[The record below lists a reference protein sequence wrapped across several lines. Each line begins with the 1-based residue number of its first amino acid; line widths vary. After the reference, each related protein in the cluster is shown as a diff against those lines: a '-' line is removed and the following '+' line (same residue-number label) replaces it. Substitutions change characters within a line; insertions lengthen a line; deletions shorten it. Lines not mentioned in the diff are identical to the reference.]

1 MKPMRRDYD
10 NTDYCRRLHALFKPG
25 NGVSPP
31 VLAGREGELD
41 TLSKRLDL
49 LVCRDEVASDVV
61 LYGPRGNGKTVLLR
75 EVERLAERAGAD
87 TLTLRP
93 TQVPS
98 ALDLAKQLLYN
109 DHDALGGLLGRLT
122 PSTLSV
128 SLPGLTSARWQ
139 AMSPSERAQAN
150 LERLFPL
157 LAARCRER
165 PLLVT
170 LDEAHTLDIA
180 VGQHLLNLSEL
191 VRGKARAPFLLILA
205 GTPGLRDRLGSINA
219 TFWGRAR
226 KLGIG
231 RLTPDAT
238 AQALARPLT
247 NKNVEFDPD
256 ALDAVVEDCQGYPYF
271 TQVWGQALCEA
282 LVERRAPRISL
293 DIVAR
298 ASPGV
303 DRERED
309 YFQDRYTEMENNDL
323 LAAAL
328 VVGDVCARA
337 NERVDSRTLRAALV
351 AAGAAPAES
360 VATAQVRQ
368 LAMLGYLWRQPPGV
382 DWEPGIPSLMRYV
395 NEKTARFTPDE
406 ETGAAPPSGMS
417 P

>member
-1 MKPMRRDYD
+1 MRRDYD
-10 NTDYCRRLHALFKPG
+10 NPDYCRRLHTLFKPG

-31 VLAGREGELD
+31 VLAGRDGELG
-41 TLSKRLDL
+41 TLSRRLDS
-49 LVCRDEVASDVV
+49 LVCRDEIASDVV

-75 EVERLAERAGAD
+75 EVERLAERAGVD
-87 TLTLRP
+87 TLALRP

-109 DHDALGGLLGRLT
+109 DHDTLGGLLGRLT
-122 PSTLSV
+122 PSALSV
-128 SLPGLTSARWQ
+128 SLSGLTSARWQ
-139 AMSPSERAQAN
+139 AMSPSERAQVN

-157 LAARCRER
+157 LAARCLER

-180 VGQHLLNLSEL
+180 VGQHLLNMSEL
-191 VRGKARAPFLLILA
+191 VRGKARAPFLLVLA
-205 GTPGLRDRLGSINA
+205 GTPGLRDRLGAMSA
-219 TFWGRAR
+219 TFWGRGR

-231 RLTPDAT
+231 RLIPEAV
-238 AQALARPLT
+238 AQALTRPLVD
-247 NKNVEFDPD
+247 KGVEFDPE

-282 LVERRAPRISL
+282 LVEYRAPRISL

-298 ASPGV
+298 AKPGV
-303 DRERED
+303 DQERED
-309 YFQDRYTEMENNDL
+309 YYQDRYTEMENSEL
-323 LAAAL
+323 LAAAM

-337 NERVDSRTLRAALV
+337 NERVDSRTLRDALV
-351 AAGAAPAES
+351 EAGAAPAEA
-360 VATAQVRQ
+360 VAKSQIKQ
-368 LAMLGYLWRQPPGV
+368 LATLGYLWRQPPGL

-395 NEKTARFTPDE
+395 NEKTARFAPAGEAEST
-406 ETGAAPPSGMS
+406 PPSMS

>member
-75 EVERLAERAGAD
+75 ELERLAERAGAD

-109 DHDALGGLLGRLT
+109 DHDALGDLL
-122 PSTLSV
+122 
-128 SLPGLTSARWQ
+128 
-139 AMSPSERAQAN
+139 
-150 LERLFPL
+150 
-157 LAARCRER
+157 
-165 PLLVT
+165 
-170 LDEAHTLDIA
+170 
-180 VGQHLLNLSEL
+180 
-191 VRGKARAPFLLILA
+191 
-205 GTPGLRDRLGSINA
+205 
-219 TFWGRAR
+219 
-226 KLGIG
+226 G

-238 AQALARPLT
+238 AQALARPLAD
-247 NKNVEFDPD
+247 KGVEFDPD
-256 ALDAVVEDCQGYPYF
+256 ALGAVVEDCQGYPYV

-293 DIVAR
+293 DIVTRAR
-298 ASPGV
+298 PGV

-309 YFQDRYTEMENNDL
+309 YYQDRYIEMENNDL
-323 LAAAL
+323 LAAAM
-328 VVGDVCARA
+328 VVGDVYARA
-337 NERVDSRTLRAALV
+337 NERVDSQTLRAALV
-351 AAGAAPAES
+351 AAGAASAES
-360 VATAQVRQ
+360 VAKAQVRQ
-368 LAMLGYLWRQPPGV
+368 LATLGYLWRQPPGV

-395 NEKTARFTPDE
+395 NEKTARFAPDGE
-406 ETGAAPPSGMS
+406 AGSAPPSGMS

>member
-10 NTDYCRRLHALFKPG
+10 NPDYCRRLHTLFKPG

-31 VLAGREGELD
+31 VLAGRDGELG
-41 TLSKRLDL
+41 TLSRRLDS
-49 LVCRDEVASDVV
+49 LVCRDEIASDVV

-75 EVERLAERAGAD
+75 EIERLAERAGVD
-87 TLTLRP
+87 TLALRP

-122 PSTLSV
+122 PSALSV

-139 AMSPSERAQAN
+139 AMSPSERAQVN

-157 LAARCRER
+157 LAARCLER

-180 VGQHLLNLSEL
+180 VGQHLLNMSEL
-191 VRGKARAPFLLILA
+191 VRGKARAPFLLVLA
-205 GTPGLRDRLGSINA
+205 GTPGLRDRLGAMSA
-219 TFWGRAR
+219 TFWGRGR

-231 RLTPDAT
+231 RLIPEAV
-238 AQALARPLT
+238 AQALTRPLVD
-247 NKNVEFDPD
+247 KGVEFDPE
-256 ALDAVVEDCQGYPYF
+256 AVDAVVEDCQGYPYF

-282 LVERRAPRISL
+282 LVEHRAPRISL

-298 ASPGV
+298 ARPGV
-303 DRERED
+303 DQERED
-309 YFQDRYTEMENNDL
+309 YYQDRYTEMENSDL
-323 LAAAL
+323 LVAAM
-328 VVGDVCARA
+328 VVGNVCARA
-337 NERVDSRTLRAALV
+337 NERVDSRTLRDALV
-351 AAGAAPAES
+351 EAGAAPAEA
-360 VATAQVRQ
+360 VAKSQIKQ
-368 LAMLGYLWRQPPGV
+368 LATLGYLWRQPPGL

-395 NEKTARFTPDE
+395 NEKTARFAPAGEAKST
-406 ETGAAPPSGMS
+406 PPSMS